1 VVCLLDALNAA
12 ILFLQVA
19 GMSGEVFAA
28 SREFSALLG
37 GLLQAAGAPA
47 DEALAW
53 LQQQYWQQQQE
64 KQDKQREEKKKR
76 QEEQEVWEKEQE
88 RKQQERGRASRK
100 EQDSRRGGKRWGW

>member
-1 VVCLLDALNAA
+1 MHV
-12 ILFLQVA
+12 LQVA

-53 LQQQYWQQQQE
+53 LQQQYWSQHQE
-64 KQDKQREEKKKR
+64 KQEREREAQKKR
-76 QEEQEVWEKEQE
+76 QEEQEVWEREQE
-88 RKQQERGRASRK
+88 RKQQERGSASRK
-100 EQDSRRGGKRWGW
+100 EQESRRGGNKRWGW